1 MARWTTAFLAAT
13 LLGAPLLGAPA
24 VLPDRDRPGELEGV
38 VSFHCHTEPYLF
50 LEDDKDNPW
59 RVEFSSQDA
68 IAHVAPPRRACAT
81 PRWKSWARAPC
92 RRTSR

>member
-1 MARWTTAFLAAT
+1 MARWATAFLAAT

-59 RVEFSSQDA
+59 RVEFSSK
-68 IAHVAPPRRACAT
+68 T
-81 PRWKSWARAPC
+81 P
-92 RRTSR
+92 SRMSS